1 MFDPTVYENL
11 KVVLEG
17 SVYDLDLAGSIQ
29 ITARQDLVDLAVM
42 SRTYRLVYQLR
53 NDADDHQEPESSV
66 DQQPYVEAEI
76 VLSTALSDLAGEIL
90 ELESAKPGCSID
102 ISFTMPLAVD
112 ADPTAICPAVET
124 VLRKVW
130 GERFLVRQT
139 LSHEFGAAP
148 AIRSNRISLDF
159 GRRFGEEVVEDIPNI
174 LDHTVLTLSEL
185 TELTT
190 RP

>member
-29 ITARQDLVDLAVM
+29 ITARQDLVDLAIM

-53 NDADDHQEPESSV
+53 NDPGEGEPGSRT
-66 DQQPYVEAEI
+66 DQQPFIEAEI
-76 VLSTALSDLAGEIL
+76 VLSTAISDLAGEIL
-90 ELESAKPGCSID
+90 ELDSANPGCSID
-102 ISFTMPLAVD
+102 ISFHMPLAAE
-112 ADPTAICPAVET
+112 ADPTIICPAVES

-130 GERFLVRQT
+130 GERFQVRQT
-139 LSHEFGAAP
+139 LSQEYGVEP
-148 AIRSNRISLDF
+148 ANRTNRISLDF
-159 GRRFGEEVVEDIPNI
+159 SRRFGEEVVEDIPNI